1 MLFASPRLLQ
11 FFQDELGYPEE
22 LLDQIREDF
31 FDAFLMILELEVNTY
46 LDKNNL
52 TEEYDRLFEIQ
63 KNDDFLES
71 NLMTKFIEYYM
82 ENKDISSAVNKKMSY
97 FTQMFVSNIKRRM
110 TKEQLEGMD
119 RIIDSDIEKYQKA
132 QKLLQ
137 QEI

>member
-46 LDKNNL
+46 LDQNNL
-52 TEEYDRLFEIQ
+52 TEEYDKLFEIQ

-71 NLMTKFIEYYM
+71 NLMSKFIEYYM
-82 ENKDISSAVNKKMSY
+82 ENNDISSAVNKKMSY